1 MGSRVTDV
9 EDEPV
14 MSDFCSGRIDAGF
27 QSKKLELVC
36 QLERLPIG
44 RLDRPRARTVGGQPA
59 DPPAGEVHRRP
70 RRRVRPARRAVAD
83 TILHVAVVASAMRS
97 SLQWMF
103 GGSIALSV
111 GGACYSFVD
120 DAIFAT
126 ITGLVW
132 GIGISLLIHADQER
146 SFSTTGADW
155 RIDRWIGLGSGGITM
170 AAFLGVSP
178 SLPISA
184 ELRFGLGV
192 LVIGTGLLATATA
205 MLAEAEQQ
213 DETGAS
219 SEMDNSTTGD
229 SESTTA
235 EQSTG

>member
-1 MGSRVTDV
+1 
-9 EDEPV
+9 
-14 MSDFCSGRIDAGF
+14 
-27 QSKKLELVC
+27 
-36 QLERLPIG
+36 
-44 RLDRPRARTVGGQPA
+44 
-59 DPPAGEVHRRP
+59 
-70 RRRVRPARRAVAD
+70 
-83 TILHVAVVASAMRS
+83 MRS

-111 GGACYSFVD
+111 GGASYSLVD

-132 GIGISLLIHADQER
+132 GIGIALLIHADQAR
-146 SFSTTGADW
+146 SLSTARADW
-155 RIDRWIGLGSGGITM
+155 RSGKWIGLGSGGITM
-170 AAFLGVSP
+170 AALLGVSP
-178 SLPISA
+178 SLPISIDM
-184 ELRFGLGV
+184 RFGLGV

-205 MLAEAEQQ
+205 TLAEAERQ